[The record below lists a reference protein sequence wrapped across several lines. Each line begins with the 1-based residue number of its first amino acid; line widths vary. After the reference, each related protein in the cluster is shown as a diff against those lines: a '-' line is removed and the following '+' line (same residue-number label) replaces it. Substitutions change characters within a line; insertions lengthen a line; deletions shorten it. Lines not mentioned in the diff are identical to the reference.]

1 VRIRLR
7 FSKLGKI
14 RFTGHRDV
22 ARIWERTVRRAA
34 LPVARTEG
42 FAPRPRMHFGLALS
56 TGYEST
62 AEYLDIDLAEPEAAG
77 VDLSLLPEQLSH
89 LLPPGLRVDALEE
102 LPPGATSLQQ
112 AVTSCTWRMELPGVP
127 AAHAGDQVRRLLDA
141 PSLVVTRERKG
152 QPVTDDLRPAL
163 LDLTVQAGSDGL
175 TVLEA
180 ELATQPRGVRP
191 AELVALFDPPH
202 PDPIDV
208 GGRVCRT
215 HQWISDDGA
224 KREPLAAP
232 DATSPA
238 HAEVRAS

>member
-1 VRIRLR
+1 MRIRLR
-7 FSKLGKI
+7 YSKLGKI
-14 RFTGHRDV
+14 RFTSHRDV

-42 FAPRPRMHFGLALS
+42 FASRPRMHFGLALS

-62 AEYLDIDLAEPEAAG
+62 AEYLDLDLAEPDAAS
-77 VDLSLLPEQLSH
+77 VDLTLLAEQLTDLLPAGLSVDAVGQLS
-89 LLPPGLRVDALEE
+89 
-102 LPPGATSLQQ
+102 PGAVSLQQ
-112 AVTSCTWRMELPGVP
+112 AVTSCTWRLELPGMTP
-127 AAHAGDQVRRLLDA
+127 AQARGEVQRLLAA

-163 LDLTVQAGSDGL
+163 LGLSVEVGPQGL

-191 AELVALFDPPH
+191 AELMALFDPPC
-202 PDPIDV
+202 PDPIEL

-215 HQWISDDGA
+215 HQWIGDDGA
-224 KREPLAAP
+224 RREPLTAS